1 MPDFW
6 SHCGFHLLERLADG
20 RLGVTDDFLRAYV
33 ECPEMRPVAESCA
46 AERALH
52 GALARNPRE
61 AVV

>member
-33 ECPEMRPVAESCA
+33 ERPEMRPVDEP
-46 AERALH
+46 
-52 GALARNPRE
+52 ARPARSRT
-61 AVV
+61 AT